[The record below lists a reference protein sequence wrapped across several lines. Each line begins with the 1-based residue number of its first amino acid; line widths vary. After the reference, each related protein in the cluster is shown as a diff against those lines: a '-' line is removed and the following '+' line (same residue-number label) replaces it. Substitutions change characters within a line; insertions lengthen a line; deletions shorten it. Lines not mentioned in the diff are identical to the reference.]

1 MKKQLLTIAALA
13 LGLGF
18 AQAQTFE
25 LKSYEIKLE
34 VNELTGKED
43 TVEVNDNYSKLNTA
57 DSSLVEMINTNYK
70 YYPTFKLDLATKFRI
85 KGAPGTVTVIDG
97 NLIYDSL
104 FFFSPNTTG
113 ATNWVTQGYSA
124 TTYNGTL
131 PKETTSYLDYAALG
145 IPIPGVVANSKTTYT
160 YPSANVK
167 TRAEYNL
174 LEEMP
179 DDSSIS
185 YYDGKK
191 DTATYTFMYDEDL
204 EVFVPSNKNISK
216 YNAKGEEIEEID
228 FSYNSN
234 TKLYEYASKNE
245 LIEVSA
251 TLDIDKYYSWTNNAW
266 VLRGFDSTFYDS
278 KGNKT
283 LVKSYSKNT
292 MGNIVYSGRTIVKE
306 SLEIIPSSPL
316 PAAPSNLTVVLA
328 NARTTETLA
337 ATYTLTW
344 KDNSYNETEFE
355 IYRKKAGDSEYSK
368 IGDVD
373 KNVTTYV
380 DKTAVEGEEYLYAV
394 IAVND
399 NFRSAFSNEVSSK
412 PTGIISDGT
421 NTLKVAVFPNPTTDK
436 WFVTGVSNAK
446 NVTLSTVD
454 GHAIDFAI
462 QADAIDASG
471 LNNGLYILKVE
482 DANGIT
488 RTAKVFKK

>member
-292 MGNIVYSGRTIVKE
+292 LGNIVYSGRTIVKE
-306 SLEIIPSSPL
+306 SLEIIPSSPV
-316 PAAPSNLTVVLA
+316 PATPSNIMVVNTVVQ
-328 NARTTETLA
+328 ARLEGA
-337 ATYTLTW
+337 ARNTITW
-344 KDNSYNETEFE
+344 KDNSYNETGFE
-355 IYRKKAGDSEYSK
+355 IYRKKPTDADFYIINIVGP
-368 IGDVD
+368 
-373 KNVTTYV
+373 NVTV
-380 DKTAVEGEEYLYAV
+380 DYDVTNEGEEYIYAV

-399 NFRSAFSNEVSSK
+399 NFKSPISNGVSNK

-436 WFVTGVSNAK
+436 WFVSGIANAK
-446 NVTLSTVD
+446 NVSLSTVD